1 MKLKDLIKADP
12 KNRGRFQKEYEI
24 RWREN
29 QISEVNKSKRFG
41 YDDQDISDGQI
52 SADLEDYLSDPEI
65 AEFKDK
71 SLKDHLNL
79 SELHMENDENA
90 LLDQYKNSLRPSI
103 KELQDKAQYYI
114 YRVNQGKM
122 EEGEANRKIKEM
134 YKKAKRFRPAQN
146 FT

>member
-1 MKLKDLIKADP
+1 
-12 KNRGRFQKEYEI
+12 
-24 RWREN
+24 
-29 QISEVNKSKRFG
+29 
-41 YDDQDISDGQI
+41 
-52 SADLEDYLSDPEI
+52 LSDPEI

-90 LLDQYKNSLRPSI
+90 LLDQYKNSFRPSI
-103 KELQDKAQYYI
+103 KELQDKAQHYI

-134 YKKAKRFRPAQN
+134 YKKAKRFRPS
-146 FT
+146 